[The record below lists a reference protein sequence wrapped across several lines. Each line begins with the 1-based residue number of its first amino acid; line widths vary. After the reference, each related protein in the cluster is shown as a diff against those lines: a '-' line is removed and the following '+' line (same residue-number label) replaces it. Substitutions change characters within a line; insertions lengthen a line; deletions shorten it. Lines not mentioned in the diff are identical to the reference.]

1 MKSNSIDIVYTW
13 VDDTDKKWLKKK
25 EAFLNSYSG
34 KLFKK
39 SLTGRFEDHQELKYS
54 LRSVEQFMP
63 WIRHIYIITDKQIPS
78 WLKRNDKLTIVDHSD
93 IFPKSVVKPVFNSL
107 LIELFIHKIDG
118 LSENYLYFNDD
129 FIINKPLKEND
140 FFTTDGKCV
149 RYITTPIKKKSEIL
163 LESASFEKRFFNK
176 IEKIFVNREVECPF
190 YTNTFDLFHSLNKE
204 YKKIFHLKHVP
215 YAYKKSTV
223 EQIFSKYEPILKRMY
238 FNQFR
243 SKNDLMLA
251 YLIVLEE
258 FKKNNASYSCDN
270 NDLLEFILGKHQQ
283 TIQQK
288 SFINIFDNK
297 YKFLHFA
304 DGEPS
309 DPIFVNKMNTVLLT
323 KFPNKSSFET
333 TNNKDVV
340 DPKILNN
347 EIETFVNEMKNKINF
362 LENKINIVSEES
374 KKISNKKIEIN
385 IKKLETEYDDFSKIK
400 KRLIE
405 EVDSNRINLEKIT
418 NSKFYKMWQNFNKV
432 FKEKR

>member
-78 WLKRNDKLTIVDHSD
+78 WLKRNNKLTIVDHSD

-129 FIINKPLKEND
+129 FIINKPLKESD
-140 FFTTDGKCV
+140 FFTADGKCI
-149 RYITTPIKKKSEIL
+149 RYISEPIKKKSEIL
-163 LESASFEKRFFNK
+163 FESASFEERFFNE
-176 IEKIFVNREVECPF
+176 IEKIFINREVESPF

-204 YKKIFHLKHVP
+204 YRKMFYLKHVP
-215 YAYKKSTV
+215 YSYKKSIV
-223 EQIFSKYEPILKRMY
+223 EQIFSKYEPILKKMY
-238 FNQFR
+238 SNQFR
-243 SKNDLMLA
+243 SKNDLMLI

-258 FKKNNASYSCDN
+258 FKENNIFYSCDN
-270 NDLLEFILGKHQQ
+270 NDLLEFILRESYSSF
-283 TIQQK
+283 QQK

-309 DPIFVNKMNTVLLT
+309 DSILVNKMNAVLLT
-323 KFPNKSSFET
+323 KFPSQCSFEVE
-333 TNNKDVV
+333 NKKDAV
-340 DPKILNN
+340 DPKILN
-347 EIETFVNEMKNKINF
+347 IELKTFTDEVENKINF
-362 LENKINIVSEES
+362 LENKYSTMS
-374 KKISNKKIEIN
+374 KKNFEIN
-385 IKKLETEYDDFSKIK
+385 IKKLELDYNDLLKIK
-400 KRLIE
+400 KSLIE
-405 EVDSNRINLEKIT
+405 EIDINKTNFKKIT
-418 NSKFYKMWQNFNKV
+418 DSKFYKMWQNFNKV
-432 FKEKR
+432 FRKKR